1 MNARNYKNNRIF
13 TSHYVS
19 INSFHNYLFRSRQNH
34 LHPTMY
40 LLILLLC
47 RLSCDMEIKFT
58 SHYVSINSRQGSR
71 RRKVTWLF
79 TSHYVSINSLLP
91 LLSWLLFLHLHPT
104 MYLLIRCCVNYARV
118 KHYDLHPTMYLLI
131 PLSVISIDKTG
142 FTFTSH
148 YVSINSRFLRPLACT
163 LHNLHP
169 TMYLLILLSS
179 RALST
184 NML

>member
-47 RLSCDMEIKFT
+47 RLSCDMEIK
-58 SHYVSINSRQGSR
+58 
-71 RRKVTWLF
+71 F

-148 YVSINSRFLRPLACT
+148 YVSINSVDCCD
-163 LHNLHP
+163 
-169 TMYLLILLSS
+169 
-179 RALST
+179 ALNVIST
-184 NML
+184 FTSHYVSINSLFWLPYRQV